1 MILLA
6 KEINIGKEY
15 VLVYLSNGD
24 EIKQQGTLHGYTD
37 TTFAVNREGYT
48 YVYDINNKVITQV
61 LRRYGMRRVE
71 AVVSGGVRVR
81 NYIRNISG
89 AISPRM
95 SA

>member
-48 YVYDINNKVITQV
+48 YVYDINNKVIFKHPKENKHSKEDI
-61 LRRYGMRRVE
+61 E
-71 AVVSGGVRVR
+71 AILEI
-81 NYIRNISG
+81 NK
-89 AISPRM
+89 
-95 SA
+95 